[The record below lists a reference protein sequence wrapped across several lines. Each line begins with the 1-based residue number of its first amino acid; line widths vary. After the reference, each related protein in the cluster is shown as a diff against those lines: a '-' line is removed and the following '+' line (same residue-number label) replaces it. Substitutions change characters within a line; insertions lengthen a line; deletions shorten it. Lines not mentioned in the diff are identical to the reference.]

1 MDGQFATL
9 SCISERSFTNKKK
22 SLMGC
27 MQTRQCRIV
36 ATVGPASSS
45 PSMLRL
51 IHDAGVDVFRLNMS
65 HGRHEKLT
73 LAHNALRRI
82 EAETGI
88 PLAVFADLQ
97 GPKIRTGAF
106 KGAGITLKYGA
117 SYKLKLDKE
126 TCEAGVIPIPHKE
139 LLDILQ
145 PGDILKLDD
154 GKLQVTISSR
164 KGDDIIA
171 KADTPGELKDR
182 KGVNAPGRILPISAL
197 TEKDRE
203 DLAFALDLGVDY
215 VALSFVQKP
224 EDIDEAKALI
234 RGRAGIIAKIEKP
247 QAVDFLDEIIEKA
260 DAIMVARG
268 DLGVECA
275 PEDVPLIQRRVIR
288 ACRRAGKPVIVA
300 THMLESMIE
309 SIAPTRAEASDVSTA
324 VYQGADAVM
333 LSAET
338 AVGRHPPA
346 AVAIMDRIILAT
358 EKDGESGSYK
368 SDRRDDE
375 DYATGDAMTLSARR
389 IAEVLHCRF
398 AVAYTKTGSTARRL
412 SRDRPHCPIIAA
424 TPDAHI
430 ARNLALYWGVRP
442 VVTED
447 ISHFHEMIEKADRL
461 AVNNGGEDGE
471 RIIILAG
478 YPFGRPG
485 KTNTLKISY
494 IGDA

>member
-1 MDGQFATL
+1 
-9 SCISERSFTNKKK
+9 
-22 SLMGC
+22 
-27 MQTRQCRIV
+27 
-36 ATVGPASSS
+36 
-45 PSMLRL
+45 MLRL
-51 IHDAGVDVFRLNMS
+51 IYEAGVDIFRLNMS
-65 HGRHEKLT
+65 HGQHEKLR
-73 LAHNALRRI
+73 LVAESIRQI
-82 EAETGI
+82 EADTGA

-106 KGAGITLKYGA
+106 KDGGIALKFGEEYALTLA
-117 SYKLKLDKE
+117 SE
-126 TCEAGVIPIPHKE
+126 TSDPGVIPIPHKE
-139 LLDILQ
+139 LLDILA
-145 PGDILKLDD
+145 PGDVLKLDD
-154 GKLQVTISSR
+154 GKLQVTVSSR
-164 KGDDIIA
+164 EGDKITV

-182 KGVNAPGRILPISAL
+182 KGINVPGRALPISAL

-203 DLAFALDLGVDY
+203 DLEFAMELGVDY

-234 RGRAGIIAKIEKP
+234 KGRAGIIAKIEKP
-247 QAVDFLDEIIEKA
+247 QAVEHLDEIIDKS

-275 PEDVPLIQRRVIR
+275 PEDVPLIQRRIVR

-300 THMLESMIE
+300 THMLESMVE

-338 AVGRHPPA
+338 AVGRHPPT
-346 AVAIMDRIILAT
+346 AVAIMDRIIIAT
-358 EKDGESGSYK
+358 EADDESGSYK
-368 SDRRDDE
+368 SDRHADE
-375 DYATGDAMTLSARR
+375 DYTTADAMTLSARR

-412 SRDRPHCPIIAA
+412 SRDRPHCPVIAA
-424 TPDAHI
+424 TPDSDV

-461 AVNNGGEDGE
+461 ALNHGGKDGE

-485 KTNTLKISY
+485 KTNTLKISR
-494 IGDA
+494 IGAVSD

>member
-1 MDGQFATL
+1 
-9 SCISERSFTNKKK
+9 
-22 SLMGC
+22 
-27 MQTRQCRIV
+27 
-36 ATVGPASSS
+36 
-45 PSMLRL
+45 MLRL
-51 IHDAGVDVFRLNMS
+51 IYEAGVDIFRLNMS
-65 HGRHEKLT
+65 HGQHEKLR
-73 LAHNALRRI
+73 LVAESIRRI
-82 EAETGI
+82 EADTGA

-106 KGAGITLKYGA
+106 KDGGIALKFGEEYALTLA
-117 SYKLKLDKE
+117 SE
-126 TCEAGVIPIPHKE
+126 TSDPGVIPIPHKE
-139 LLDILQ
+139 LLDILA
-145 PGDILKLDD
+145 PGDVLKLDD
-154 GKLQVTISSR
+154 GKLQVTVSSR
-164 KGDDIIA
+164 EGDKITV

-182 KGVNAPGRILPISAL
+182 KGINVPGRALPISAL

-203 DLAFALDLGVDY
+203 DLEFAMELGVDY

-234 RGRAGIIAKIEKP
+234 KGRAGIIAKIEKP
-247 QAVDFLDEIIEKA
+247 QAVEHLDEIIDKS

-275 PEDVPLIQRRVIR
+275 PEDVPLIQRRIVR

-300 THMLESMIE
+300 THMLESMVE

-338 AVGRHPPA
+338 AVGRHPPT
-346 AVAIMDRIILAT
+346 AVAIMDRIIIAT
-358 EKDGESGSYK
+358 EADDESGSYK
-368 SDRRDDE
+368 SDRHADE
-375 DYATGDAMTLSARR
+375 DYTTADAMTLSARR

-412 SRDRPHCPIIAA
+412 SRDRPHCPVIAA
-424 TPDAHI
+424 TPDSDV

-461 AVNNGGEDGE
+461 ALNHGGKDGE

-485 KTNTLKISY
+485 KTNTLKISR
-494 IGDA
+494 IGAVSD